1 MTVRLMH
8 SEELAEALG
17 YSQPHGSFRA
27 FLKAMNITPVPGRAG
42 YYDPELVRHRL
53 NEAQGIGNA
62 VKEAPEGSPVEERRR
77 RRGG

>member
-1 MTVRLMH
+1 MAVRLMH
-8 SEELAEALG
+8 SEELAAALG
-17 YSQPHGSFRA
+17 YSRPHGSFRA

-42 YYDPELVRHRL
+42 YYDPELVRYRL

-62 VKEAPEGSPVEERRR
+62 TTETPEGSAVEKRRR